1 MQLAEVRQLFTSGD
15 AVFAVARNGLYR
27 MSAHAFG
34 WQRVLE
40 AGATVLTDRNISALA
55 ADATGRLWVGYFDRG
70 LDLLASDNSRARHVE
85 DEHVFCINRILAGC
99 ENRSDRRRHR

>member
-1 MQLAEVRQLFTSGD
+1 MKLAEVRQLFTSGD

-40 AGATVLTDRNISALA
+40 AGAAVLTDRNISALA
-55 ADATGRLWVGYFDRG
+55 GGRHRTPVGRLLRSRPRSARLPTTAAPGMSKTSMYF
-70 LDLLASDNSRARHVE
+70 A
-85 DEHVFCINRILAGC
+85 
-99 ENRSDRRRHR
+99 